1 MYAPQP
7 PPTAPLENRLRLT
20 QLSRVLITVVTG
32 TELIEAIEMAEA
44 DEVREVVVVRET
56 EGKGTEVIVT
66 GEIVGTERGEIEVTG
81 VTEVTD
87 TANVPG
93 RLVVIAHPG
102 VPGATSIT
110 IVRREQSV
118 IESVSLTGS
127 LAIWT

>member
-1 MYAPQP
+1 MVTP
-7 PPTAPLENRLRLT
+7 PLET
-20 QLSRVLITVVTG
+20 IIVLITAVTG
-32 TELIEAIEMAEA
+32 TGLIEAIEMAET
-44 DEVREVVVVRET
+44 DEVREVVAVRGA

-66 GEIVGTERGEIEVTG
+66 GESVETGRGEIEVTG

-93 RLVVIAHPG
+93 RLVGIAHPG
-102 VPGATSIT
+102 VPGANSIRR
-110 IVRREQSV
+110 VRREQSG